1 MVDRARR
8 RREVGGRPPPP
19 MMKLER
25 AEEKRAT
32 SRNPRATAV
41 QTMPEIEAARPQPP
55 SSLIRVH
62 SVSRPP
68 FHERRLPLS
77 SAAAPADAGTAL
89 RPHWSTHGRGWRRPT
104 ARGRANGRR
113 RWTSRKKKWGEI
125 RQHEIVFAS
134 DIQGRTGS
142 AHTLDTH
149 IEGATGTP
157 RKIRGGRSPGRGW
170 GPLATPVGL
179 GHAELGR
186 GPCRRGAFS
195 APRVQKADGR
205 TDAGGRTA
213 DGRTDRVVVVF
224 PL

>member
-1 MVDRARR
+1 
-8 RREVGGRPPPP
+8 
-19 MMKLER
+19 
-25 AEEKRAT
+25 
-32 SRNPRATAV
+32 
-41 QTMPEIEAARPQPP
+41 MPEIEGGRSSFLHP
-55 SSLIRVH
+55 SCSFG
-62 SVSRPP
+62 RPP
-68 FHERRLPLS
+68 FHERRLPSLS
-77 SAAAPADAGTAL
+77 PSPLSPPPPPPTPTPLSAPIGRLMAAGGDGQRPVGVRTAAAKKED
-89 RPHWSTHGRGWRRPT
+89 GR
-104 ARGRANGRR
+104 
-113 RWTSRKKKWGEI
+113 TSRKKKWGEI

>member
-41 QTMPEIEAARPQPP
+41 QTMPEIETARPQPP

-125 RQHEIVFAS
+125 RQHEIVFAP
-134 DIQGRTGS
+134 ITRNERAVPTLWTRT
-142 AHTLDTH
+142 
-149 IEGATGTP
+149 
-157 RKIRGGRSPGRGW
+157 
-170 GPLATPVGL
+170 
-179 GHAELGR
+179 
-186 GPCRRGAFS
+186 
-195 APRVQKADGR
+195 
-205 TDAGGRTA
+205 
-213 DGRTDRVVVVF
+213 
-224 PL
+224 